1 MTQTNNKP
9 TVCHVLHTLSVG
21 GAEVLAREFSRQGKH
36 DFRFVF
42 ACLDE
47 LGSMGEELLASN
59 YEVISLQRKPGID
72 IGTAKRL
79 KAYCKAQNVDVIH
92 AHQYTPFFYSSM
104 SRVIGNRLPV
114 LFTEHGR
121 TFPDFRRS
129 KRVFANQF
137 LFSKKDSVI
146 AVGNQVKRALIENEG
161 IAEKKIEV
169 IYNGID
175 VQRFIPKPEVRD
187 QTRRNLGIE
196 SDETV
201 IIHVARL
208 DPLKDH
214 LSAIRAFGLLKETP
228 GIKLLIVG
236 EGPESNNI
244 KAEINNLDLQASVSM
259 LGLRDDIPDLL
270 NAADACLLTS
280 RSEGIPLTLAEA
292 MATQLPVV
300 ATKVGGVPEIVN
312 DGETGFLCEAGDTK
326 SLAASITELYN
337 SPEQRAA
344 FGQAGRRR
352 IIEHFNADEMHKQ
365 YQSKYLQMATR

>member
-1 MTQTNNKP
+1 MFGEQYR
-9 TVCHVLHTLSVG
+9 VL
-21 GAEVLAREFSRQGKH
+21 
-36 DFRFVF
+36 
-42 ACLDE
+42 
-47 LGSMGEELLASN
+47 
-59 YEVISLQRKPGID
+59 
-72 IGTAKRL
+72 
-79 KAYCKAQNVDVIH
+79 
-92 AHQYTPFFYSSM
+92 
-104 SRVIGNRLPV
+104 GNRLPV

-121 TFPDFRRS
+121 TFPDFRRR

-146 AVGNQVKRALIENEG
+146 AVGNQVKQALIVNEG
-161 IAEKKIEV
+161 IPENKIEV

-175 VQRFIPKPEVRD
+175 VHRFIPNPDIRD
-187 QTRRNLGIE
+187 QTRRNLGIQA
-196 SDETV
+196 DETV
-201 IIHVARL
+201 VIHVARL

-214 LSAIRAFGLLKETP
+214 LSAIKAFELLKETP

-236 EGPESNNI
+236 EGPERNNI
-244 KAEINNLDLQASVSM
+244 QAEISKLGLQTRVSM

-300 ATKVGGVPEIVN
+300 ATNVGGVPEIVK
-312 DGETGFLCEAGDTK
+312 DRETGFLCDAGDTE
-326 SLAASITELYN
+326 SLASSISKLCS

-344 FGQAGRRR
+344 FGQAGRKR
-352 IIEHFNADEMHKQ
+352 IIEHFNADAMHTQ

>member
-1 MTQTNNKP
+1 MTQIEKKP

-36 DFRFVF
+36 DFKFVF

-47 LGSMGEELLASN
+47 MGSMGKKLLTSN
-59 YEVISLQRKPGID
+59 FKVISLQRKPGID
-72 IGTAKRL
+72 LGAAKRL

-92 AHQYTPFFYSSM
+92 AHQYTPFFYSSI
-104 SRVIGNRLPV
+104 SRVLGNRLPV

-121 TFPDFRRS
+121 TFPDYRRR

-137 LFSKKDSVI
+137 LFSKKDRVI

-161 IAEKKIEV
+161 IAEQKIEV

-175 VQRFIPKPEVRD
+175 VQRFIPNADVRE
-187 QTRRNLGIE
+187 QTRRNLGIQ

-201 IIHVARL
+201 VIHVARL

-214 LSAIRAFGLLKETP
+214 LSAIRAFGLLNETP
-228 GIKLLIVG
+228 RVKLLIVG
-236 EGPESNNI
+236 EGPERNNI
-244 KAEINNLDLQASVSM
+244 QAEIEKLGLHARISM

-300 ATKVGGVPEIVN
+300 ATKVGGVPEIVV
-312 DGETGFLCEAGDTK
+312 DGESGILCEAGDTK
-326 SLAASITELYN
+326 SLAASISKLCN
-337 SPEQRAA
+337 SPKERVA

-352 IIEHFNADEMHKQ
+352 IIEHFNADEMHQQ
-365 YQSKYLQMATR
+365 YQSKYRQMANR